1 MTNVEII
8 LAAVQAAFFVALVV
22 GLAFAF
28 RGLRRNAAAGTENA
42 TTATTLQQQVRQ
54 LEARLEESATDVARL
69 QTQVRELEEQA
80 RLVSGAPAKSWTNI
94 NRRTQAV
101 RMLRSGSTPDRV
113 ASELSIT
120 REEVDLIRKV
130 QRFAT
135 PEFYDAGP
143 EFTNSKENSISRL
156 RG

>member
-1 MTNVEII
+1 
-8 LAAVQAAFFVALVV
+8 L
-22 GLAFAF
+22 AF
-28 RGLRRNAAAGTENA
+28 RGLRRNATAGAESA
-42 TTATTLQQQVRQ
+42 STLQGQIRQ
-54 LEARLEESATDVARL
+54 LEARLQESAIDVARL

-113 ASELSIT
+113 AAELSIT

-130 QRFAT
+130 QRFT
-135 PEFYDAGP
+135 TEFYDAGP
-143 EFTNSKENSISRL
+143 EFTNSKENSISRM